1 MATLIE
7 WTHLQNSKYQYSGD
21 SVNPLGGCRK
31 ISPACTNCY
40 AISTAKELR
49 RRFGVNHFDVVES
62 QGFNWNGKV
71 FFDPKTMSTVMAKNK
86 KPKAYFMCSL
96 SDFALGN
103 DDDCRLLDVDETN
116 PSHPYALNWQKAYQP
131 KQTHH
136 RTRIKL
142 DFYRDVIMSAICYAY
157 HDNPNNKFLIL
168 TKRPDVLKNY
178 LENLT
183 ENACVTANRLS
194 AAMAWLLS
202 VNEQTNSLS
211 KKNSEVF
218 HQPALFEFLKNV
230 FKSSAVNTL
239 KNNIWFGVTVEN
251 QSQINR
257 IDILQSIPW
266 GQKKFVSAEPLL
278 GEISFNENHKFDWLI
293 LGGESGDKVRRTELH
308 FFINTINSASLLSP
322 KPAIFVKQLGKE
334 LAKDYPGQNK
344 KGGNFDFMPKV
355 LQLREFPEF
364 E

>member
-1 MATLIE
+1 MTTLIE

-40 AISTAKELR
+40 AISTTKELQ
-49 RRFGVNHFDVVES
+49 RRFGVNRFDVVES

-71 FFDPKTMSTVMAKNK
+71 FFDPKAMLTVMAKNK

-103 DDDCRLLDVDETN
+103 DDDCSLLNVDTSDL
-116 PSHPYALNWQKAYQP
+116 SHSCSLDWQKVYQP
-131 KQTHH
+131 KQTHYS
-136 RTRIKL
+136 TRIKL
-142 DFYRDVIMSAICYAY
+142 DFYRDVILAAICYAY

-168 TKRPDVLKNY
+168 TKRPDVLKDY
-178 LENLT
+178 LEELMTDNQV
-183 ENACVTANRLS
+183 AINRLS
-194 AAMAWLLS
+194 FAMAWLLS
-202 VNEQTNSLS
+202 INNQKNNLS
-211 KKNSEVF
+211 KKNSGILTQSYATQVLINIF
-218 HQPALFEFLKNV
+218 GSSIANV
-230 FKSSAVNTL
+230 L

-257 IDILQSIPW
+257 IDILQSIPC

-278 GEISFNENHKFDWLI
+278 GEIGFNENHKFDWLI
-293 LGGESGDKVRRTELH
+293 LGGESGDKVRRTELD

-322 KPAIFVKQLGKE
+322 KPAIFVKQLGKR
-334 LAKDYPGQNK
+334 LGSDYPGQDK
-344 KGGNFDFMPKV
+344 KGGNFEVFPPE
-355 LQLREFPEF
+355 LQMREFPEF